1 MKKKFHDVNPQVRNK
16 MLDEFYYMVSE
27 MKEPEDAK
35 KFFKDLLTPGESVMI
50 VYRIEIAKMLLQGF
64 AHRDIARK
72 LSVGMN
78 TINSVNKWLYSGFGG
93 YMKAIKNAEN
103 YKIKPDSIPKTEWDR
118 IKKKYP
124 AHFLIF
130 NLIDRIKK

>member
-1 MKKKFHDVNPQVRNK
+1 MKKRFHEVNPQIRNK
-16 MLDEFYYMVSE
+16 MLAEFYYMVSE
-27 MKEPEDAK
+27 MKNPEDVK
-35 KFFKDLLTPGESVMI
+35 KFFKDLLTPGESIMI

-64 AHRDIARK
+64 THTDIAEK
-72 LSVGMN
+72 LKVGKN

-93 YMKAIKNAEN
+93 YMKEIKRAKN
-103 YKIKPDSIPKTEWDR
+103 YKIKPDLIPETEWAR

-130 NLIDRIKK
+130 NLIDKIKK